1 MTKEEIITR
10 LLQHRAELEAYGV
23 EHLSLF
29 GSVARDEATADSDID
44 VVVKLEDAIMQ
55 SGLGYVGALMDLKER
70 LEDITGKSVDIV
82 SEPLRKE
89 RFRQNVE
96 RDRVVAF

>member
-1 MTKEEIITR
+1 MSSTCPCSVPS
-10 LLQHRAELEAYGV
+10 RAM
-23 EHLSLF
+23 
-29 GSVARDEATADSDID
+29 RRRQISDID

-55 SGLGYVGALMDLKER
+55 SGLGYIGALMDLKDR

>member
-1 MTKEEIITR
+1 MTKEEIIAR

-55 SGLGYVGALMDLKER
+55 SGLGYIGALMDLKDR

-82 SEPLRKE
+82 SEPIQKE
-89 RFRQNVE
+89 RLAREIQ
-96 RDRVVAF
+96 RDRCFAF